1 MPEETR
7 RVARAAFP
15 KGAFRIFIGVAE
27 AGSLSAVTRK
37 VGATQP
43 AVSRQ
48 VAAPE
53 EHLGMRL
60 IQRMTRSLALT
71 EDGRDLLG
79 PPQAHSERPR

>member
-15 KGAFRIFIGVAE
+15 KGAFRTFIGVAE

-53 EHLGMRL
+53 EHLGVRL
-60 IQRMTRSLALT
+60 IQRTTRSLALT

-79 PPQAHSERPR
+79 PPQAHNVRPR